1 MGNEVTKPSLE
12 SLVAERNQKCT
23 LLGLLEPFEQSRFSQ
38 SLIDLVL
45 NYDVMN
51 IITLPTPFFCGSF
64 GEGTYHFMCKGI
76 QGKTDFIFCP
86 LLRLVNF
93 YSTAKSCN
101 PDEGQVQASS
111 SFYFD
116 EQYLRTLSKQPIRR
130 YSSFDKALESHMLF
144 QEYDYAKE
152 APFLMEAVREFKRSC
167 RSDATPF
174 IL

>member
-1 MGNEVTKPSLE
+1 MGNEIAKPSLE
-12 SLVAERNQKCT
+12 SLVAERNQKCA
-23 LLGLLEPFEQSRFSQ
+23 LLDFLKPFE
-38 SLIDLVL
+38 LIELVL
-45 NYDVMN
+45 NYDVVMN

-93 YSTAKSCN
+93 HSTAKSCN

-111 SFYFD
+111 SFQFD
-116 EQYLRTLSKQPIRR
+116 GQYWRTFSKQPEKK
-130 YSSFDKALESHMLF
+130 YSSFDEALESHMLF
-144 QEYDYAKE
+144 REYDYAKE
-152 APFLMEAVREFKRSC
+152 APFLMEAVEDFKHLC
-167 RSDATPF
+167 KFPE